1 MAYQDIIN
9 ILCEQDYVHNK
20 VQERFKDLEWKND
33 VCICYEMGSGFVIP
47 YILLNDRT
55 ILKDKNYLYYKNV
68 NTTLKLIF
76 SFQISINIIS
86 DHDKYVIL

>member
-33 VCICYEMGSGFVIP
+33 NVFVM
-47 YILLNDRT
+47 
-55 ILKDKNYLYYKNV
+55 K
-68 NTTLKLIF
+68 
-76 SFQISINIIS
+76 
-86 DHDKYVIL
+86 